1 MTPLWKGYLADKR
14 AILVP
19 LAVGFIANVLAY
31 VLVVRPLGVRSAGAA
46 DRAAAAAI
54 ALRAA
59 EKDLVVAKDL
69 VSGKAAADQELSA
82 FYEKVLPADLV
93 TARRMTYA
101 SLPALARKAD
111 VRYETRTTALGERKR
126 EERLRRMSIRMVLQG
141 DYKDLCQ
148 FIYEVE
154 SAPEFI
160 IIDDVSLAE
169 SVADEPLTMTINLST
184 YFRQGAD
191 AR

>member
-1 MTPLWKGYLADKR
+1 MTPLWKRVLADKR
-14 AILVP
+14 TIIGP
-19 LAVGFIANVLAY
+19 LAVGFIVNVLAY
-31 VLVVRPLGVRSAGAA
+31 VLIVRPLSVRSVGAA
-46 DRAAAAAI
+46 DRAVAAAV

-59 EKDLVVAKDL
+59 EKDLALAKDL
-69 VSGKAAADQELSA
+69 VGGKAAADQELSA
-82 FYEKVLPADLV
+82 FYEKVLPPDLV

-111 VRYETRTTALGERKR
+111 VRYETRTTALEEHKR
-126 EERLRRMSIRMVLQG
+126 DERLRRMSIRMVLQG

-169 SVADEPLTMTINLST
+169 STANEPLTMTINLST
-184 YFRQGAD
+184 YFRQAAD

>member
-1 MTPLWKGYLADKR
+1 MTPLWKRILADKR
-14 AILVP
+14 AILAP
-19 LAVGFIANVLAY
+19 LAIGFIANVLAY

-59 EKDLVVAKDL
+59 EKDLAVAKDL

-82 FYEKVLPADLV
+82 FYEQVLPADLV

-111 VRYETRTTALGERKR
+111 VRYETRTTALEERKR
-126 EERLRRMSIRMVLQG
+126 DERLRRMSIRMVLQG

-154 SAPEFI
+154 SAQEFI

>member
-1 MTPLWKGYLADKR
+1 MTPLWKRIANDKR

-19 LAVGFIANVLAY
+19 LVIGLAANVLAY
-31 VLVVRPLGVRSAGAA
+31 LLVVRPLSVRSAGSAG
-46 DRAAAAAI
+46 RAAAAA
-54 ALRAA
+54 ASLRAA
-59 EKDLVVAKDL
+59 ERDLALAKNL
-69 VSGKAAADQELSA
+69 VNGKAAADQELST
-82 FYEKVLPADLV
+82 FYEKVLPVDLV
-93 TARRMTYA
+93 SARRMTYA

-111 VRYETRTTALGERKR
+111 VRFETRTTALDDRKR

-160 IIDDVSLAE
+160 IIDDVALAE
-169 SVADEPLTMTINLST
+169 SSTDEPLTMTINLST
-184 YFRQGAD
+184 YFRQAPD
-191 AR
+191 AP

>member
-1 MTPLWKGYLADKR
+1 MTPLWTRVVADKR
-14 AILVP
+14 AIIAP
-19 LAVGFIANVLAY
+19 LAIGLVVNVLAY
-31 VLVVRPLGVRSAGAA
+31 VLIVRPLGVRSAGAA
-46 DRAAAAAI
+46 DRATAAAT

-59 EKDLVVAKDL
+59 EKDLALARDL
-69 VSGKAAADQELSA
+69 VDGKAAADQELSA

-111 VRYETRTTALGERKR
+111 VRYETRTTALEERKHD
-126 EERLRRMSIRMVLQG
+126 ERLRRMSIRMVLEG
-141 DYKDLCQ
+141 DYKDLCR

-169 SVADEPLTMTINLST
+169 SAANEPLTMTINLST

>member
-1 MTPLWKGYLADKR
+1 MTPLWKRILADKR
-14 AILVP
+14 AILLP

-31 VLVVRPLGVRSAGAA
+31 VIVVRPLGVRSAGAA
-46 DRAAAAAI
+46 DRAAAAAV

-59 EKDLVVAKDL
+59 EKDLMVAKEL

-111 VRYETRTTALGERKR
+111 VRYETRTTALEDRKR

-184 YFRQGAD
+184 YFRQSAD

>member
-1 MTPLWKGYLADKR
+1 MTPLWKRILADKR
-14 AILVP
+14 TIVAP
-19 LAVGFIANVLAY
+19 LAVALTANVLAY
-31 VLVVRPLGVRSAGAA
+31 VLVVRPLSVKSAGAA
-46 DRAAAAAI
+46 NRAAAAA
-54 ALRAA
+54 ASLRAA
-59 EKDLVVAKDL
+59 ERDLSLAKNL
-69 VSGKAAADQELSA
+69 VNGKAVADQELSA
-82 FYEKVLPADLV
+82 FYQKVLPADLV

-111 VRYETRTTALGERKR
+111 VRYETRTTALDERKR
-126 EERLRRMSIRMVLQG
+126 DERLRRMSIRMVLQG

-169 SVADEPLTMTINLST
+169 STADEPLTMTVNLST
-184 YFRQGAD
+184 YFQQTAD
-191 AR
+191 AP